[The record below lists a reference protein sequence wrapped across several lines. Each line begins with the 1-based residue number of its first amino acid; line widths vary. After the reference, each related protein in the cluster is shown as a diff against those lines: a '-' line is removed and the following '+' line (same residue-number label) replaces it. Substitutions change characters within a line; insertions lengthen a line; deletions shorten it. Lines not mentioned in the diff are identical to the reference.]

1 MKNFRF
7 ISLAIIIAITYGA
20 WAQDGKGAM
29 PLPYK
34 CDFSSAEKF
43 AEEWTVVNNNNDY
56 STWEFIDWDPG
67 SDGMPGCAYCQTNG
81 VTGNDDYL
89 ISMPLTL
96 EAGDNHVTFS
106 AKGVRSDGI
115 EAIELYYG
123 DSDDVS
129 RMTLVK
135 KWNITGNTWRVKAAT
150 FNVPV
155 AGAYHIALRSVSTEG
170 YSTYVDDIK
179 VDKGPAELSPN
190 LTITGIETPY
200 SQCDYS
206 AETPVGVTITNNG
219 TGDATEFTLAYKI
232 NGTAIPAET
241 FNLTINPDSTITVYP
256 SVRAD
261 MEATGRYDIEATLTC
276 GGKTTTETVT
286 ATHKD
291 IVTQLPLDCDFSTGT
306 GEYWAGRKADTWKF
320 DPMGSCYRTTVTG
333 RGNGLFSPCMYLD
346 RPVRL
351 NFAYS
356 GGLFN
361 ITAKIRILLGP
372 SGTDVSTWRTVYYD
386 DKVDNNGAQ
395 KEIAVHDI
403 EPGLYSIAIVNEAD
417 ETDISLNIY
426 YINISKIYD
435 YDIKADEMRSAM
447 TAYMPAGQYN
457 SEGTYT
463 VTVNNRGTEPIKE
476 VTTSMNIDGSR
487 LFENTQKVDLQ
498 PDNTAQVTVTGS
510 MPEAAAGDIIRGAY
524 ITADIE
530 GEKYAADNRIEIGD
544 VVLTDSVFA
553 TENITDFTRGIGL
566 SGQTAKFG
574 NVYTLNT
581 ADTLTSV
588 TIGLA
593 KDEYYVKRDIGI
605 SVYEIKED
613 GHRLGRRIMHTTM
626 ERGAEGRMATLTFTP
641 RLLNA
646 GNYYVETEQMT
657 IDNIGICNDPAA
669 TEATFYQSDGD
680 SLYSITGSGTIALRM
695 NFGHG
700 ATLYGLDA
708 ALTEFTAPIKDKG
721 LLGIRDSVGVRLAN
735 VGTDTITSVRI
746 TCAIDGMTMA
756 DTTADLLPYEEKTIM
771 FHDIDLSAAGEH
783 KISVTA
789 TLDGDENPAN
799 NTIERTVTCVEEGNP
814 YRLDFE
820 LCDDFD
826 YGTMFN
832 PRWRT
837 VDRNN
842 RETDAWSFYDYPHKS
857 EPVGFMAFNIDATT
871 PPITDIPGF
880 YPHSG
885 ERFGAAFSTSY
896 SQEPMESDVWLISP
910 QLQLGDNSSIRLFVK
925 TNELDFYNK
934 PERYRILVSDTDD
947 SFDSFT
953 VIGGDREAAADEW
966 EEVNVDISEYDNKP
980 VYIALQYISIN
991 NEGVV
996 MMVDDVEVITNLQ
1009 GTSISSAYNSAD
1021 DITISSERNGISIN
1035 AGEEI
1040 THVYVYSPSG
1050 QIVYAYAPGAC
1061 RHAIPSSALQ
1071 AGLYIVKAETANGS
1085 KTAKVKM

>member
-1 MKNFRF
+1 MV
-7 ISLAIIIAITYGA
+7 AVTGGA
-20 WAQDGKGAM
+20 WAQNGDGAL
-29 PLPYK
+29 PLPYT
-34 CDFSSAEKF
+34 CDFASADKF
-43 AEEWTVVNNNNDY
+43 AEEWTVVNNNEDY
-56 STWEFIDWDPG
+56 MTWEFIDWNPG
-67 SDGMPGCAYCQTNG
+67 PDGNPGCAYCSTNA

-89 ISMPLTL
+89 ISPPLAM
-96 EAGDNHVTFS
+96 EAGANHVKFA
-106 AKGVRSDGI
+106 AKGVREDGPETLEI
-115 EAIELYYG
+115 YIGTSTDVGGMTMLKAYTLTTTEWQQKAFNFNVDADGTYYIAIRSTSKDGFSTYL
-123 DSDDVS
+123 DDV
-129 RMTLVK
+129 TIGKGETEL
-135 KWNITGNTWRVKAAT
+135 T
-150 FNVPV
+150 P
-155 AGAYHIALRSVSTEG
+155 ALTVSE
-170 YSTYVDDIK
+170 V
-179 VDKGPAELSPN
+179 L
-190 LTITGIETPY
+190 TPY

-206 AETPVGVTITNNG
+206 AETVLGAKIRNTG
-219 TGDATEFTLAYKI
+219 TGDAANVTLTYTVNGGATVTETFD
-232 NGTAIPAET
+232 TAIPA
-241 FNLTINPDSTITVYP
+241 DSTVALYFKTP
-256 SVRAD
+256 AD
-261 MEATGRYDIEATLTC
+261 MEAEGNYTINVTAQCGESLAE
-276 GGKTTTETVT
+276 GGKSVS
-286 ATHKD
+286 HKA
-291 IVTQLPLDCDFSTGT
+291 VLEQLPLNCDFSQGT
-306 GEYWAGRKADTWKF
+306 GQDWEAYRAGSWTYDQF
-320 DPMGSCYRTTVTG
+320 GGCYSNSTTG
-333 RGNGLFSPCMYLD
+333 IENGLFSRCITIST
-346 RPVRL
+346 PVRL
-351 NFAYS
+351 KLAYS
-356 GGLFN
+356 GGMFVD
-361 ITAKIRILLGP
+361 TCSMKILLGP
-372 SGTDVSTWRTVYYD
+372 AGTDPSTWRTVYED
-386 DKVDNNGAQ
+386 DKVVRDGAE
-395 KEIAVHDI
+395 KEFSIYDV
-403 EPGLYSIAIVNEAD
+403 EPGQYTFAIVNCSESN
-417 ETDISLNIY
+417 DIPLNIY
-426 YINISKIYD
+426 HIDISGIYD
-435 YDIKADEMRSAM
+435 YDIRAVEAR
-447 TAYMPAGQYN
+447 TALAAYTPAEQFN

-498 PDNTAQVTVTGS
+498 PGNTAQVTVTGS

-1085 KTAKVKM
+1085 KTTKVKM